1 MFLNRKMATFVGY
14 FHRKWLFYNLK
25 TFDTMRKLIC
35 SAAAAILVSF
45 GAMADEGMWML
56 PLLEKLNAGAMKDLG
71 CRLTPDQIY
80 SVNHSSLKDAIVI
93 FGGGCTGE
101 MISDKGLLVTNHHC
115 GYSSI
120 QQLSSDEHNYL
131 ENGFWAMNSKEEIP
145 VPGLSVTFL
154 VSMSDVTQAIEDAQ
168 SEEERKAVSE
178 ALVKASEELNPGCD
192 VELTSFY
199 NNNVHYLIVYKIFK
213 DIRFVGAPP
222 ASIGK
227 FGGETD
233 NWMWPRHTGDF
244 SMFRVYAGKDNE
256 PAEYSEDNVPYV
268 PKQSLKISLKG
279 INEGDYTMI
288 MGYPGRTQRYQTEA
302 QLNHMMALNDIAIEA
317 RTLRQDIMWKWMEKD
332 PSVRLKYAN
341 KYAGSANGWKKWIG
355 EKKAFKDLNIIEK
368 EHDKEARFQK
378 WVDKNKKRSE
388 LYGTAIADI
397 AAGIKANEQVDFD
410 VKLLSETVLR
420 LELMNFTSA
429 FNGAW
434 HKSLKAGSDTAT
446 AVTKGL
452 EAMKAVYE
460 DYYAPLDKEE
470 TSALLK
476 FYREKARSE
485 NYLEGLDEDFATM
498 DIDKFVDEL
507 FNTTVFTSY
516 EKASEAIGREGFTAA
531 LHDPVNKLAASI
543 LKVYLKLRGQQNQ
556 EAKEQIKAASKAYTA
571 GLMEWSKGKAM
582 YPDANFTMRL
592 TYGTVK
598 SYSPKDAL
606 NYRYYSTIYGVM
618 EKEDPDNY
626 EFIVPDKLKQLYVKR
641 DYGRYAM
648 ADGNLPCCFLTTN
661 DITGGNSGS
670 PVLNADGE
678 LIGLAF
684 DGNWESMSSDV
695 MFEPD
700 LQRCICVDIRYVL
713 FLVDKFGGAGYLTK
727 EMNIV
732 K

>member
-1 MFLNRKMATFVGY
+1 MFI
-14 FHRKWLFYNLK
+14 
-25 TFDTMRKLIC
+25 DMRKLFVSI
-35 SAAAAILVSF
+35 AAALMLGFS
-45 GAMADEGMWML
+45 AMADEGMWML
-56 PLLEKLNAGAMKDLG
+56 PLLQKLNADAMKDLG

-131 ENGFWAMNSKEEIP
+131 EDGFWAMNSNEEIP

-154 VSMSDVTQAIEDAQ
+154 VNMSDVTEAIEGAKSD
-168 SEEERKAVSE
+168 EERKAVSE
-178 ALVKASEELNPGCD
+178 ALVKDSEERNPGCD

-199 NNNVHYLIVYKIFK
+199 NNNVHYIIVYKVFR

-244 SMFRVYAGKDNE
+244 SMFRVYAGKGNE

-268 PKQSLKISLKG
+268 PKQSLRISLKG

-332 PSVRLKYAN
+332 PSIRLKYAN
-341 KYAGSANGWKKWIG
+341 KYAGSANDWKKWIG

-378 WVDKNKKRSE
+378 WVDKNKKRHG

-397 AAGIKANEQVDFD
+397 AAGIKANEQVDLD
-410 VKLLSETVLR
+410 VKLLSETLYR
-420 LELMNFTSA
+420 TELVNLSSA
-429 FNGAW
+429 YLGGRNR
-434 HKSLKAGSDTAT
+434 SLKSGADSVTAE
-446 AVTKGL
+446 AAGL
-452 EAMKAVYE
+452 EALKSAFE

-470 TSALLK
+470 TAALLK
-476 FYREKARSE
+476 FYREKAKPE
-485 NYLEGLDEDFATM
+485 NYPDLGEDFATM
-498 DIDKFVDEL
+498 DIDKYVDEL
-507 FNTTVFTSY
+507 FRTTIFTSY
-516 EKASEAIGREGFTAA
+516 DKAKEAIENGGKEVT
-531 LHDPVNKLAASI
+531 LHDPVNTLATA
-543 LKVYLKLRGQQNQ
+543 LVNVFVKLRGEQNPDA
-556 EAKEQIKAASKAYTA
+556 AKSIRAASKAYTA

-618 EKEDPDNY
+618 EKEDPSNY
-626 EFIVPDKLKQLYVKR
+626 EFIVPNKLKQLYVKR
-641 DYGRYAM
+641 DYGQYAM

-713 FLVDKFGGAGYLTK
+713 FLVDKFGGAGYLLQ

>member
-1 MFLNRKMATFVGY
+1 
-14 FHRKWLFYNLK
+14 
-25 TFDTMRKLIC
+25 MRKFLV
-35 SAAAAILVSF
+35 SVAAALMVGFS
-45 GAMADEGMWML
+45 AMADEGMWML
-56 PLLEKLNAGAMKDLG
+56 PLLQKLNADAMKNLG

-80 SVNHSSLKDAIVI
+80 SVNHSSLKDAVVI

-131 ENGFWAMNSKEEIP
+131 ENGFWAMNSSEEIP

-154 VSMSDVTQAIEDAQ
+154 VNMSDVTDAIEGAKSD
-168 SEEERKAVSE
+168 EERKAVKE
-178 ALVKASEELNPGCD
+178 ALVKASEEQNPGCD

-199 NNNVHYLIVYKIFK
+199 NNNVHYVIVYKIFK

-302 QLNHMMALNDIAIEA
+302 QLNHMLALNDIAIEA
-317 RTLRQDIMWKWMEKD
+317 RTVRQDIMWKWMEKD
-332 PSVRLKYAN
+332 SSIRLKYAN
-341 KYAGSANGWKKWIG
+341 KYASSANGWKKWIG

-378 WVDKNKKRSE
+378 WADKNKKRSE

-410 VKLLSETVLR
+410 VKLLSETIFR
-420 LELMNFTSA
+420 TELVNLSSA
-429 FNGAW
+429 YLGGRNRSLKSGAD
-434 HKSLKAGSDTAT
+434 SLKA
-446 AVTKGL
+446 V
-452 EAMKAVYE
+452 EAGFEALKSAFE
-460 DYYAPLDKEE
+460 DYYSPLDKEV
-470 TSALLK
+470 TAALLK
-476 FYREKARSE
+476 LYREKARPE
-485 NYLEGLDEDFATM
+485 NYPDFGEDFATM
-498 DIDKFVDEL
+498 DIDKYVDEL
-507 FNTTVFTSY
+507 FRTTIFTSY
-516 EKASEAIGREGFTAA
+516 DKAKEAIEKNGKKATLNDPANKFSTA
-531 LHDPVNKLAASI
+531 LV
-543 LKVYLKLRGQQNQ
+543 KVFAKLRGEQDQ
-556 EAKEQIKAASKAYTA
+556 EAKAKIKAASKAYTA
-571 GLMEWSKGKAM
+571 GLMEWNKGKAM

-606 NYRYYSTIYGVM
+606 SYRYYSTIYGVM
-618 EKEDPDNY
+618 EKEDPGNY
-626 EFIVPDKLKQLYVKR
+626 EFIVPEKLKRLYVKR
-641 DYGRYAM
+641 DYGQYAM

-670 PVLNADGE
+670 PVLNANGE

>member
-1 MFLNRKMATFVGY
+1 
-14 FHRKWLFYNLK
+14 
-25 TFDTMRKLIC
+25 MRKLFVSI
-35 SAAAAILVSF
+35 AAALMLGFS
-45 GAMADEGMWML
+45 AMADEGMWML
-56 PLLEKLNAGAMKDLG
+56 PLLQKLNAGAMKDLG

-131 ENGFWAMNSKEEIP
+131 EDGFWAMNSNEEIP

-154 VSMSDVTQAIEDAQ
+154 VNMSDVTEAIEGAKSD
-168 SEEERKAVSE
+168 EERKAVSE
-178 ALVKASEELNPGCD
+178 ALVKDSEERNPGCD

-199 NNNVHYLIVYKIFK
+199 NNNVHYIIVYKVFR

-268 PKQSLKISLKG
+268 PKQSLRISLKG

-332 PSVRLKYAN
+332 PSIRLKYAN

-397 AAGIKANEQVDFD
+397 AAGIKANEQVDLD
-410 VKLLSETVLR
+410 VKLLSETLYR
-420 LELMNFTSA
+420 TELVNLSSA
-429 FNGAW
+429 YLGGRNR
-434 HKSLKAGSDTAT
+434 SLKSGADSVTAE
-446 AVTKGL
+446 AAGL
-452 EAMKAVYE
+452 EALKSAFE

-470 TSALLK
+470 TAALLK
-476 FYREKARSE
+476 FYREKARPE
-485 NYLEGLDEDFATM
+485 NYPDLGEDFATM
-498 DIDKFVDEL
+498 DIDKYVDEL
-507 FNTTVFTSY
+507 FRTTIFTSY
-516 EKASEAIGREGFTAA
+516 DKAKEAIENGGKEVT
-531 LHDPVNKLAASI
+531 LHDPVNTLATA
-543 LKVYLKLRGQQNQ
+543 LVNVFVKLRGEQNPDA
-556 EAKEQIKAASKAYTA
+556 AKSNRAASKAYTA
-571 GLMEWSKGKAM
+571 GLMEWNKGKAM

-606 NYRYYSTIYGVM
+606 NYRYYSTIYGVI
-618 EKEDPDNY
+618 EKEDPSNY
-626 EFIVPDKLKQLYVKR
+626 EFIVPNKLKQLYVKR
-641 DYGRYAM
+641 DYGQYAM

-713 FLVDKFGGAGYLTK
+713 FLVDKFGGAGYLLQ
-727 EMNIV
+727 EMNIA

>member
-1 MFLNRKMATFVGY
+1 MANFI
-14 FHRKWLFYNLK
+14 RLLK
-25 TFDTMRKLIC
+25 YKDMRKFLV
-35 SAAAAILVSF
+35 SVAAALMIGFSAT
-45 GAMADEGMWML
+45 ADEGMWML
-56 PLLEKLNAGAMKDLG
+56 PLLQKLNADAMKDLG

-120 QQLSSDEHNYL
+120 QQLSSNEHNYL
-131 ENGFWAMNSKEEIP
+131 EDGFWAMNSNEEIP

-154 VSMSDVTQAIEDAQ
+154 VNMSDVTDAIEGAKSD
-168 SEEERKAVSE
+168 EERGAVSE
-178 ALVKASEELNPGCD
+178 ALVKAAKEQNPGCE
-192 VELTSFY
+192 VQLTSFY
-199 NNNVHYLIVYKIFK
+199 NNNVHYTIVYKIFK

-256 PAEYSEDNVPYV
+256 PAEYSEDNVPYT
-268 PKQSLKISLKG
+268 PKQSLTISLKG

-302 QLNHMMALNDIAIEA
+302 QLDQMMALHDISIEA

-332 PSVRLKYAN
+332 PSIRLKYAN
-341 KYAGSANGWKKWIG
+341 KYASSANGWKKWIG
-355 EKKAFKDLNIIEK
+355 EKKAFKDLNIIGK

-388 LYGTAIADI
+388 LYGTALADI
-397 AAGIKANEQVDFD
+397 EAGVKANAQAEKDAL
-410 VKLLSETVLR
+410 LLSETLFR
-420 LELMNFTSA
+420 TELIDLNPT
-429 FNGAW
+429 FNGSFQ
-434 HKSLKAGSDTAT
+434 KSLKEGSDTA
-446 AVTKGL
+446 AAIDKGL
-452 EAMKAVYE
+452 EALKAAYE

-470 TSALLK
+470 TAALLK
-476 FYREKARSE
+476 FYREKANPE
-485 NYLEGLDEDFATM
+485 YYPQDLGEDFATM

-507 FNTTVFTSY
+507 FRTTIFTSY
-516 EKASEAIGREGFTAA
+516 EKASQMIKEQGRTAV
-531 LHDPVNKLAASI
+531 HNDPTNKFASSI
-543 LKVYLKLRGQQNQ
+543 LNVYLKVR
-556 EAKEQIKAASKAYTA
+556 AKQDKDARTQVRNASKAYTA
-571 GLMEWSKGKAM
+571 GLMEWQKGKAM

-626 EFIVPDKLKQLYVKR
+626 EFIVPEKLKQLYVKR
-641 DYGRYAM
+641 NYGRYAM

-670 PVLNADGE
+670 PVLNADGQ

-713 FLVDKFGGAGYLTK
+713 FLVDKFGGAGYLLK

-732 K
+732 D

>member
-1 MFLNRKMATFVGY
+1 MKRLTS
-14 FHRKWLFYNLK
+14 
-25 TFDTMRKLIC
+25 I
-35 SAAAAILVSF
+35 AAAFLLAVSP
-45 GAMADEGMWML
+45 ALADEGMWL
-56 PLLEKLNAGAMKDLG
+56 PALISQRIEDMHAKGFKLSAED
-71 CRLTPDQIY
+71 IY
-80 SVNHSSLKDAIVI
+80 SINRESLKDAVML

-101 MISDKGLLVTNHHC
+101 LVSPEGLLFTNHHC
-115 GYSSI
+115 GYSYI
-120 QQLSSDEHNYL
+120 QKHSSVEHDYL
-131 ENGFWAMNSKEEIP
+131 KDGFWALERKEELP
-145 VPGLSVTFL
+145 NPGLSVKFL
-154 VSMSDVTQAIEDAQ
+154 DYMEDVTAEILGAGD
-168 SEEERKAVSE
+168 RKAVEKELIS
-178 ALVKASEELNPGCD
+178 KAVEGRKGAKAD
-192 VELTSFY
+192 VEEFY
-199 NNNVHYLIVYKIFK
+199 YGNRFYLFVYREFT
-213 DIRFVGAPP
+213 DIRLVGAPP
-222 ASIGK
+222 SSIGK
-227 FGGETD
+227 FGGDTD

-244 SMFRVYAGKDNE
+244 SMFRVYASKDNE
-256 PAEYSEDNVPYV
+256 PAEYSEDNVPYT

-332 PSVRLKYAN
+332 PSIRLKYAN
-341 KYAGSANGWKKWIG
+341 KYASSANGWKKWIG

-378 WVDKNKKRSE
+378 WVDKSKKRSE

-397 AAGIKANEQVDFD
+397 AAGIKTNEQADFD
-410 VKLLSETVLR
+410 VKLLSETVFR

-434 HKSLKAGSDTAT
+434 HNSLKAGSDTAAAT
-446 AVTKGL
+446 AKGL

-470 TSALLK
+470 TAALLK
-476 FYREKARSE
+476 FYREKARPE
-485 NYLEGLDEDFATM
+485 NYPDLGEDFATL
-498 DIDKFVDEL
+498 DIDKYVDEL
-507 FNTTVFTSY
+507 FRTTVLTSY
-516 EKASEAIGREGFTAA
+516 EKAAEAIGKDGIAA
-531 LHDPVNKLAASI
+531 IRHDPVNKLSSSI
-543 LKVYLKLRGQQNQ
+543 VNVFVKLRGEQSQ
-556 EAKEQIKAASKAYTA
+556 EAKDNIKAASKAYTA

-592 TYGTVK
+592 TYGIVK

-626 EFIVPDKLKQLYVKR
+626 EFIVPEKLKQLYVKR
-641 DYGRYAM
+641 NYGQYAM

-670 PVLNADGE
+670 PVLNANGE

>member
-1 MFLNRKMATFVGY
+1 MANFIGY
-14 FHRKWLFYNLK
+14 KLFI
-25 TFDTMRKLIC
+25 DMRKLFVSI
-35 SAAAAILVSF
+35 AAALMLGFS
-45 GAMADEGMWML
+45 AMADEGMWML
-56 PLLEKLNAGAMKDLG
+56 PLLQKLNAGAMKDLG

-80 SVNHSSLKDAIVI
+80 NVNHSSLKDAIVI

-131 ENGFWAMNSKEEIP
+131 EDGFWAMNSNEEIP

-154 VSMSDVTQAIEDAQ
+154 VNMSDVTEAIEGAKSD
-168 SEEERKAVSE
+168 EERKAVSE
-178 ALVKASEELNPGCD
+178 ALVKDSEERNPGCD

-199 NNNVHYLIVYKIFK
+199 NNNVHYIIVYKVFR

-268 PKQSLKISLKG
+268 PKQSLRISLKG

-332 PSVRLKYAN
+332 PSIRLKYAN

-397 AAGIKANEQVDFD
+397 AAGIKANEQVDLD
-410 VKLLSETVLR
+410 VKLLSETLYR
-420 LELMNFTSA
+420 TELVNLSSA
-429 FNGAW
+429 YLGGRNR
-434 HKSLKAGSDTAT
+434 SLKSGADSVTAE
-446 AVTKGL
+446 AAGL
-452 EAMKAVYE
+452 EALKSAFE

-470 TSALLK
+470 TAALLK
-476 FYREKARSE
+476 FYREKARPE
-485 NYLEGLDEDFATM
+485 NYPDLGEDFATM
-498 DIDKFVDEL
+498 DIDKYVDEL
-507 FNTTVFTSY
+507 FRTTIFTSY
-516 EKASEAIGREGFTAA
+516 DKAKEAIENGGKEVT
-531 LHDPVNKLAASI
+531 LHDPVNTLATA
-543 LKVYLKLRGQQNQ
+543 LVNVFVKLRGEQNPDA
-556 EAKEQIKAASKAYTA
+556 AKSIRAASKAYTA

-618 EKEDPDNY
+618 EKEDPSNY
-626 EFIVPDKLKQLYVKR
+626 EFIVPNKLKQLYVKR
-641 DYGRYAM
+641 DYGQYAM

-713 FLVDKFGGAGYLTK
+713 FLVDKFGGAGYLLQ
-727 EMNIV
+727 EMNIA

>member
-1 MFLNRKMATFVGY
+1 MANFIGY
-14 FHRKWLFYNLK
+14 KLFI
-25 TFDTMRKLIC
+25 DMRKLFVSI
-35 SAAAAILVSF
+35 AAALMLGFS
-45 GAMADEGMWML
+45 AMADEGMWML
-56 PLLEKLNAGAMKDLG
+56 PLLQKLNAGAMKDLG

-120 QQLSSDEHNYL
+120 QQLSSNEHNYL
-131 ENGFWAMNSKEEIP
+131 EDGFWAMNSNEEIP

-154 VSMSDVTQAIEDAQ
+154 VNMSDVTEAIEGAKSD
-168 SEEERKAVSE
+168 EERKAVSE
-178 ALVKASEELNPGCD
+178 ALVKDSEERNPGCD

-199 NNNVHYLIVYKIFK
+199 NNNVHYIIVYKVFR

-268 PKQSLKISLKG
+268 PKQSLRISLKG

-332 PSVRLKYAN
+332 PSIRLKYAN

-397 AAGIKANEQVDFD
+397 AAGIKANEQVDLD
-410 VKLLSETVLR
+410 VKLLSETLYR
-420 LELMNFTSA
+420 TELVNLSSA
-429 FNGAW
+429 YLGGRNR
-434 HKSLKAGSDTAT
+434 SLKSGADSVTAE
-446 AVTKGL
+446 AAGL
-452 EAMKAVYE
+452 EALKSAFE

-470 TSALLK
+470 TAALLK
-476 FYREKARSE
+476 FYREKAKPE
-485 NYLEGLDEDFATM
+485 NYPDLGEDFATM
-498 DIDKFVDEL
+498 DIDKYVDEL
-507 FNTTVFTSY
+507 FRTTIFTSY
-516 EKASEAIGREGFTAA
+516 DKAKEAIENGGKEVT
-531 LHDPVNKLAASI
+531 LHDPVNTLATA
-543 LKVYLKLRGQQNQ
+543 LVNVFVKLRGEQNLDA
-556 EAKEQIKAASKAYTA
+556 AKSIRAASKTYTA

-618 EKEDPDNY
+618 EKEDPSNY
-626 EFIVPDKLKQLYVKR
+626 EFIVPNKLKQLYVKR
-641 DYGRYAM
+641 DYGQYAM

-684 DGNWESMSSDV
+684 DGNWESMSSNV

-713 FLVDKFGGAGYLTK
+713 FLVDKFGGAGYLLQ
-727 EMNIV
+727 EMNIA

>member
-1 MFLNRKMATFVGY
+1 
-14 FHRKWLFYNLK
+14 
-25 TFDTMRKLIC
+25 MRKFIC
-35 SAAAAILVSF
+35 SVAAALLVGFSAI
-45 GAMADEGMWML
+45 ADEGMWML
-56 PLLEKLNAGAMKDLG
+56 PLLQKLNAKAMKDLG

-80 SVNHSSLKDAIVI
+80 SVNHSSLKDAVVI

-131 ENGFWAMNSKEEIP
+131 EDGFWAMNSSEEIP
-145 VPGLSVTFL
+145 VPGLTVTFL
-154 VSMSDVTQAIEDAQ
+154 VNMSDVTDAIEDAK
-168 SEEERKAVSE
+168 SDEERKAIRE
-178 ALVKASEELNPGCD
+178 ALVKASEEQNPGCE

-199 NNNVHYLIVYKIFK
+199 NNNVHYIIVYKIFK

-302 QLNHMMALNDIAIEA
+302 QLNHMLALNDIAIEA

-332 PSVRLKYAN
+332 PSIRLKYAN
-341 KYAGSANGWKKWIG
+341 KYASSANGWKKWIG
-355 EKKAFKDLNIIEK
+355 EKKAFKDLNIIGK

-397 AAGIKANEQVDFD
+397 ADAIKANEQVDFD
-410 VKLLSETVLR
+410 VKLLSETIFR
-420 LELMNFTSA
+420 TELVNLSSA
-429 FNGAW
+429 YLGGRNR
-434 HKSLKAGSDTAT
+434 SLKSGADTLTAEAAGF
-446 AVTKGL
+446 
-452 EAMKAVYE
+452 EALKAVFE
-460 DYYAPLDKEE
+460 DYYAPLDKEV
-470 TSALLK
+470 TAALLK
-476 FYREKARSE
+476 LYREKARPE
-485 NYLEGLDEDFATM
+485 NYPDFGEDFAAM
-498 DIDKFVDEL
+498 DIDKYVDEL
-507 FNTTVFTSY
+507 FGTTIFTSY
-516 EKASEAIGREGFTAA
+516 DKAKEAIEKDGKKATLNDPANKFATA
-531 LHDPVNKLAASI
+531 LVNVFA
-543 LKVYLKLRGQQNQ
+543 KLRGEQDQ
-556 EAKEQIKAASKAYTA
+556 EAKAKIKAASKAYTA
-571 GLMEWSKGKAM
+571 GLMEWNKGKAM

-606 NYRYYSTIYGVM
+606 YYRYYSTIYGVM

-626 EFIVPDKLKQLYVKR
+626 EFIVPEKLKQLYVKR
-641 DYGRYAM
+641 DYDRYAM
-648 ADGNLPCCFLTTN
+648 ADGNLPCCFLTNN

-670 PVLNADGE
+670 PVLNANGE

-732 K
+732 R

>member
-1 MFLNRKMATFVGY
+1 MANFIGY
-14 FHRKWLFYNLK
+14 KLFI
-25 TFDTMRKLIC
+25 DMRKLFVSI
-35 SAAAAILVSF
+35 AAALMLGFS
-45 GAMADEGMWML
+45 AMADEGMWML
-56 PLLEKLNAGAMKDLG
+56 PLLQKLNAGAMKDLG

-131 ENGFWAMNSKEEIP
+131 EDGFWAMNSNEEIP

-154 VSMSDVTQAIEDAQ
+154 VNMSDVTEAIEGAKSD
-168 SEEERKAVSE
+168 EERKAVSE
-178 ALVKASEELNPGCD
+178 ALVKDSEERNPGCD

-199 NNNVHYLIVYKIFK
+199 NNNVHYIIVYKVFR

-268 PKQSLKISLKG
+268 PKQSLRISLKG

-332 PSVRLKYAN
+332 PSIRLKYAN
-341 KYAGSANGWKKWIG
+341 KYASSANGWKKWIG

-397 AAGIKANEQVDFD
+397 AAGIKTNEQVDLD
-410 VKLLSETVLR
+410 VKLLSETLYR
-420 LELMNFTSA
+420 TELVNLSSA
-429 FNGAW
+429 YLGGRNR
-434 HKSLKAGSDTAT
+434 SLKSGADSVTAE
-446 AVTKGL
+446 AAGL
-452 EAMKAVYE
+452 EALKSAFE

-470 TSALLK
+470 TAALLK
-476 FYREKARSE
+476 FYREKAKPE
-485 NYLEGLDEDFATM
+485 NYPDLGEDFATM
-498 DIDKFVDEL
+498 DIDKYVDEL
-507 FNTTVFTSY
+507 FRTTIFTSY
-516 EKASEAIGREGFTAA
+516 DKAKEAIENGGKEVT
-531 LHDPVNKLAASI
+531 LHDPVNTLATA
-543 LKVYLKLRGQQNQ
+543 LVNVFVKLRGEQNLDA
-556 EAKEQIKAASKAYTA
+556 AKSIRAASKAYTA

-618 EKEDPDNY
+618 EKEDPSNY
-626 EFIVPDKLKQLYVKR
+626 EFIVPNKLKQLYVKR
-641 DYGRYAM
+641 DYGQYAM

-713 FLVDKFGGAGYLTK
+713 FLVDKFGGAGYLLQ

>member
-1 MFLNRKMATFVGY
+1 MFI
-14 FHRKWLFYNLK
+14 
-25 TFDTMRKLIC
+25 DMRKLFVSI
-35 SAAAAILVSF
+35 AAALMLGFS
-45 GAMADEGMWML
+45 AMADEGMWML
-56 PLLEKLNAGAMKDLG
+56 PLLQKLNAGAMKDLG

-131 ENGFWAMNSKEEIP
+131 EDGFWAMNSNEEIP

-154 VSMSDVTQAIEDAQ
+154 VNMSDVTEAIEGAKSD
-168 SEEERKAVSE
+168 EERKAVSE
-178 ALVKASEELNPGCD
+178 ALVKDSEERNPGCD

-199 NNNVHYLIVYKIFK
+199 NNNVHYIIVYKVFR

-244 SMFRVYAGKDNE
+244 SMFRVYAGKYNE

-268 PKQSLKISLKG
+268 PKQSLRISLKG

-332 PSVRLKYAN
+332 PSIRLKYAN

-378 WVDKNKKRSE
+378 WVDKNKKRHG

-397 AAGIKANEQVDFD
+397 AAGIKANEQVDLD
-410 VKLLSETVLR
+410 VKLLSETLYR
-420 LELMNFTSA
+420 TELVNLSSA
-429 FNGAW
+429 YLGGRNR
-434 HKSLKAGSDTAT
+434 SLKSGADSVTAE
-446 AVTKGL
+446 AAGL
-452 EAMKAVYE
+452 EALKSAFE

-470 TSALLK
+470 TAALLK
-476 FYREKARSE
+476 FYREKARPE
-485 NYLEGLDEDFATM
+485 NYPDLGEDFATM
-498 DIDKFVDEL
+498 DIDKYVDEL
-507 FNTTVFTSY
+507 FRTTIFTSY
-516 EKASEAIGREGFTAA
+516 DKAKEAIENGGKEVT
-531 LHDPVNKLAASI
+531 LHDPVNTLATA
-543 LKVYLKLRGQQNQ
+543 LVNVFVKLRGEQNPDA
-556 EAKEQIKAASKAYTA
+556 AKSNRAASKAYTA

-618 EKEDPDNY
+618 EKEDPSNY
-626 EFIVPDKLKQLYVKR
+626 EFIVPNKLKQLYVKR
-641 DYGRYAM
+641 DYGQYAM

-713 FLVDKFGGAGYLTK
+713 FLVDKFGGAGYLLQ
-727 EMNIV
+727 EMNIA

>member
-1 MFLNRKMATFVGY
+1 MANFIGY
-14 FHRKWLFYNLK
+14 KLFI
-25 TFDTMRKLIC
+25 DMRKLFVSI
-35 SAAAAILVSF
+35 AAALMLGFS
-45 GAMADEGMWML
+45 AMADEGMWML
-56 PLLEKLNAGAMKDLG
+56 PLLQKLNAGAMKDLG

-131 ENGFWAMNSKEEIP
+131 EDGFWAMNSNEEIP

-154 VSMSDVTQAIEDAQ
+154 VNMSDVTEAIEGAKSD
-168 SEEERKAVSE
+168 EERKAVSE
-178 ALVKASEELNPGCD
+178 ALVKDSEERNPGCD

-199 NNNVHYLIVYKIFK
+199 NNNVHYIIVYKVFR

-256 PAEYSEDNVPYV
+256 PAEYSEDNVPYT

-332 PSVRLKYAN
+332 PSIRLKYAN

-397 AAGIKANEQVDFD
+397 AAGIKANEQVDLD
-410 VKLLSETVLR
+410 VKLLSETLYR
-420 LELMNFTSA
+420 TELVNLSSA
-429 FNGAW
+429 YLGGRNR
-434 HKSLKAGSDTAT
+434 SLKSGADSVTAE
-446 AVTKGL
+446 AAGL
-452 EAMKAVYE
+452 EALKSAFE

-470 TSALLK
+470 TAALLK
-476 FYREKARSE
+476 FYREKAKPE
-485 NYLEGLDEDFATM
+485 NYPDLGEDFATM
-498 DIDKFVDEL
+498 DIDKYVDEL
-507 FNTTVFTSY
+507 FRTTIFTSY
-516 EKASEAIGREGFTAA
+516 DKAKEAIENGGKEVT
-531 LHDPVNKLAASI
+531 LHDPVNTLATA
-543 LKVYLKLRGQQNQ
+543 LVNVFVKLRGEQNLDA
-556 EAKEQIKAASKAYTA
+556 AKSIRAASKAYTA

-618 EKEDPDNY
+618 EKEDPSNY
-626 EFIVPDKLKQLYVKR
+626 EFIVPNKLKQLYVKR
-641 DYGRYAM
+641 DYGQYAM

-713 FLVDKFGGAGYLTK
+713 FLVDKFGGAGYLLQ
-727 EMNIV
+727 EMNIA

>member
-1 MFLNRKMATFVGY
+1 MANFIGY
-14 FHRKWLFYNLK
+14 KLFI
-25 TFDTMRKLIC
+25 DMRKLFVSI
-35 SAAAAILVSF
+35 AAALMLGFS
-45 GAMADEGMWML
+45 AMADEGMWML
-56 PLLEKLNAGAMKDLG
+56 PLLQKLNAGAMKDLG

-131 ENGFWAMNSKEEIP
+131 EDGFWAMNSNEEIP

-154 VSMSDVTQAIEDAQ
+154 VNMSDVTEAIEGAKSD
-168 SEEERKAVSE
+168 EERKAVSE
-178 ALVKASEELNPGCD
+178 ALVKDSEERNPGCD

-199 NNNVHYLIVYKIFK
+199 NNNVHYIIVYKVFR

-268 PKQSLKISLKG
+268 PKQSLRISLKG

-332 PSVRLKYAN
+332 PSIRLKYAN

-378 WVDKNKKRSE
+378 WVDKNKKRHG

-397 AAGIKANEQVDFD
+397 AAGIKANEQVDLD
-410 VKLLSETVLR
+410 VKLLSETLYR
-420 LELMNFTSA
+420 TELVNLSSA
-429 FNGAW
+429 YLGGRNR
-434 HKSLKAGSDTAT
+434 SLKSGADSVTAE
-446 AVTKGL
+446 AAGL
-452 EAMKAVYE
+452 EALKSAFE

-470 TSALLK
+470 TAALLK
-476 FYREKARSE
+476 FYREKARPE
-485 NYLEGLDEDFATM
+485 NYPDLGEDFATM
-498 DIDKFVDEL
+498 DIDKYVDEL
-507 FNTTVFTSY
+507 FRTTIFTSY
-516 EKASEAIGREGFTAA
+516 DKAKEAIENGGKEVT
-531 LHDPVNKLAASI
+531 LHDPVNTLATA
-543 LKVYLKLRGQQNQ
+543 LVNVFVKLRGEQNPDA
-556 EAKEQIKAASKAYTA
+556 AKSIRAASKAYTA

-618 EKEDPDNY
+618 EKEDPSNY
-626 EFIVPDKLKQLYVKR
+626 EFIVPNKLKQLYVKR
-641 DYGRYAM
+641 DYGQYAM

-713 FLVDKFGGAGYLTK
+713 FLVDKFGGAGYLLQ

>member
-1 MFLNRKMATFVGY
+1 MANFIGY
-14 FHRKWLFYNLK
+14 KLFI
-25 TFDTMRKLIC
+25 DMRKLFVSI
-35 SAAAAILVSF
+35 AAALMLGFS
-45 GAMADEGMWML
+45 AMADEGMWML
-56 PLLEKLNAGAMKDLG
+56 PLLQKLNAGAMKDLG

-101 MISDKGLLVTNHHC
+101 IISDKGLLVTNHHC

-131 ENGFWAMNSKEEIP
+131 EDGFWAMNSNEEIP

-154 VSMSDVTQAIEDAQ
+154 VNMSDVTDAIEGAKSD
-168 SEEERKAVSE
+168 EERKAVSE
-178 ALVKASEELNPGCD
+178 AIVKDSEERNPGCD

-199 NNNVHYLIVYKIFK
+199 NNNVHYIIVYKVFR

-268 PKQSLKISLKG
+268 PKQSLRISLKG

-332 PSVRLKYAN
+332 PSIRLKYAN

-378 WVDKNKKRSE
+378 WVDKNKKRHG

-397 AAGIKANEQVDFD
+397 AAGIKTNEQVDLD
-410 VKLLSETVLR
+410 VKLLSETLYR
-420 LELMNFTSA
+420 TELVNLSSA
-429 FNGAW
+429 YLGGRNR
-434 HKSLKAGSDTAT
+434 SLKSGADSVTAE
-446 AVTKGL
+446 AAGL
-452 EAMKAVYE
+452 EALKSAFE

-470 TSALLK
+470 TAALLK
-476 FYREKARSE
+476 FYREKARPE
-485 NYLEGLDEDFATM
+485 NYPDLGEDFATM
-498 DIDKFVDEL
+498 DIDKYVDEL
-507 FNTTVFTSY
+507 FRTTIFTSY
-516 EKASEAIGREGFTAA
+516 DKAKEAIENGGKEVT
-531 LHDPVNKLAASI
+531 LHDPVNTLATA
-543 LKVYLKLRGQQNQ
+543 LVNVFVKLRGEQNPDA
-556 EAKEQIKAASKAYTA
+556 AKSIRAASKAYTA

-618 EKEDPDNY
+618 EKEDPSNY
-626 EFIVPDKLKQLYVKR
+626 EFIVPNKLKQLYVKR
-641 DYGRYAM
+641 DYGQYAM

-678 LIGLAF
+678 LIGLDF

-713 FLVDKFGGAGYLTK
+713 FLVDKFGGAGYLLQ
-727 EMNIV
+727 EMNIA

>member
-1 MFLNRKMATFVGY
+1 MRDLKYLLLAAVCLLASVAT
-14 FHRKWLFYNLK
+14 L
-25 TFDTMRKLIC
+25 
-35 SAAAAILVSF
+35 
-45 GAMADEGMWML
+45 ADEGMWMPGNL
-56 PLLEKLNAGAMKDLG
+56 DKPTARTLKKMGLELKPSEL
-71 CRLTPDQIY
+71 Y
-80 SVNHSSLKDAIVI
+80 SPRKASLKDAVVS
-93 FGGGCTGE
+93 FGGFCSGVVVSE
-101 MISDKGLLVTNHHC
+101 DGLVLTNHHC
-115 GYSSI
+115 GFGSVQEHSSLEHDYLKDGFVARTREEELPNPALYVRFLLR
-120 QQLSSDEHNYL
+120 QENVTKRVLSAVRPGMDESDRANAVDSVMLAVGAEVSQKDSTLTGVVDAYYGGN
-131 ENGFWAMNSKEEIP
+131 EFW
-145 VPGLSVTFL
+145 LSVYQDFNDVRL
-154 VSMSDVTQAIEDAQ
+154 V
-168 SEEERKAVSE
+168 
-178 ALVKASEELNPGCD
+178 
-192 VELTSFY
+192 F
-199 NNNVHYLIVYKIFK
+199 
-213 DIRFVGAPP
+213 APP
-222 ASIGK
+222 SSVGK
-227 FGGETD
+227 FGWDQD

-256 PAEYSEDNVPYV
+256 PAEYSEDNVPYT

-332 PSVRLKYAN
+332 PSIRLKYAN
-341 KYAGSANGWKKWIG
+341 KYASSANGWKKWIG

-368 EHDKEARFQK
+368 EHDKEVRFQK

-397 AAGIKANEQVDFD
+397 AAGIKTNEQVDFD
-410 VKLLSETVLR
+410 VKLLSETVFR

-434 HKSLKAGSDTAT
+434 HNSLKAGSDTAT
-446 AVTKGL
+446 ANAKGL

-470 TSALLK
+470 TAALLK
-476 FYREKARSE
+476 FYREKARPE
-485 NYLEGLDEDFATM
+485 NYPDLGEDFATL
-498 DIDKFVDEL
+498 DIDKYVDEL
-507 FNTTVFTSY
+507 FRTTVLTSY
-516 EKASEAIGREGFTAA
+516 EKAAEAIGKDGIAA
-531 LHDPVNKLAASI
+531 IRHDPVNKLSSSI
-543 LKVYLKLRGQQNQ
+543 VNVFVKLRGDQNQ
-556 EAKEQIKAASKAYTA
+556 EAKDNIKAASKAYTA
-571 GLMEWSKGKAM
+571 GLMEWQKGKAM

-626 EFIVPDKLKQLYVKR
+626 EFIVPEKLKQLYVKR
-641 DYGRYAM
+641 NYGQYAM

>member
-1 MFLNRKMATFVGY
+1 MANFIGY
-14 FHRKWLFYNLK
+14 KLFI
-25 TFDTMRKLIC
+25 DMRKLFV
-35 SAAAAILVSF
+35 SVAAALMLGFS
-45 GAMADEGMWML
+45 AMADEGMWML
-56 PLLEKLNAGAMKDLG
+56 PLLQKLNAGAMKDLG

-131 ENGFWAMNSKEEIP
+131 EDGFWAMNSNEEIP

-154 VSMSDVTQAIEDAQ
+154 VNMSDVTEAIEGAKSD
-168 SEEERKAVSE
+168 EERKAVSE
-178 ALVKASEELNPGCD
+178 ALVKDSEERNPGCD

-199 NNNVHYLIVYKIFK
+199 NNNVHYIIVYKVFR

-268 PKQSLKISLKG
+268 PKQSLRISLKG

-332 PSVRLKYAN
+332 PSIRLKYAN

-397 AAGIKANEQVDFD
+397 AAGIKANEQVDLD
-410 VKLLSETVLR
+410 VKLLSETLYR
-420 LELMNFTSA
+420 TELVNLSSA
-429 FNGAW
+429 YLGGRNR
-434 HKSLKAGSDTAT
+434 SLKSGADSVTAE
-446 AVTKGL
+446 AAGL
-452 EAMKAVYE
+452 EALKSAFE

-470 TSALLK
+470 TAALLK
-476 FYREKARSE
+476 FYREKAKPE
-485 NYLEGLDEDFATM
+485 NYPDLGEDFATM
-498 DIDKFVDEL
+498 DIDKYVDEL
-507 FNTTVFTSY
+507 FRTTIFTSY
-516 EKASEAIGREGFTAA
+516 DKAKEAIENGGKEVT
-531 LHDPVNKLAASI
+531 LHDPVNTLATA
-543 LKVYLKLRGQQNQ
+543 LVNVFVKLRGEQNLDA
-556 EAKEQIKAASKAYTA
+556 AKSIRAASKAYTA

-618 EKEDPDNY
+618 EKEDPSNY
-626 EFIVPDKLKQLYVKR
+626 EFIVPNKLKQLYVKR
-641 DYGRYAM
+641 DYGQYAM

-713 FLVDKFGGAGYLTK
+713 FLVDKFGGAGYLLQ
-727 EMNIV
+727 EMNIA

>member
-1 MFLNRKMATFVGY
+1 MANFIGY
-14 FHRKWLFYNLK
+14 KLFI
-25 TFDTMRKLIC
+25 DMRKLFVSI
-35 SAAAAILVSF
+35 AAALMLGFS
-45 GAMADEGMWML
+45 AMADEGMWML
-56 PLLEKLNAGAMKDLG
+56 PLLQKLNAGAMKDLG

-131 ENGFWAMNSKEEIP
+131 EDGFWAMNSNEEIP

-154 VSMSDVTQAIEDAQ
+154 VNMSDVTEAIEGAKSD
-168 SEEERKAVSE
+168 EERKAVSE
-178 ALVKASEELNPGCD
+178 ALVKDSEERNPGCD

-199 NNNVHYLIVYKIFK
+199 NNNVHYIIVYKVFR

-268 PKQSLKISLKG
+268 PKQSLRISLKG

-332 PSVRLKYAN
+332 PSIRLKYAN

-378 WVDKNKKRSE
+378 WVDKNKKRSA

-397 AAGIKANEQVDFD
+397 AAGIKANEQVDLD
-410 VKLLSETVLR
+410 VKLLSETLYR
-420 LELMNFTSA
+420 TELVNLSSA
-429 FNGAW
+429 YLGGRNR
-434 HKSLKAGSDTAT
+434 SLKSGADSVTAE
-446 AVTKGL
+446 AAGL
-452 EAMKAVYE
+452 EALKSAFE

-470 TSALLK
+470 TAALLK
-476 FYREKARSE
+476 FYREKARPE
-485 NYLEGLDEDFATM
+485 NYPDLGEDFATM
-498 DIDKFVDEL
+498 DIDKYVDEL
-507 FNTTVFTSY
+507 FRTTIFTSY
-516 EKASEAIGREGFTAA
+516 DKAKEAIENGGKEVT
-531 LHDPVNKLAASI
+531 LHDPVNTLATA
-543 LKVYLKLRGQQNQ
+543 LVNVFVKLRGEQNPDA
-556 EAKEQIKAASKAYTA
+556 AKSNRAASKAYTA

-618 EKEDPDNY
+618 EKEDPSNY
-626 EFIVPDKLKQLYVKR
+626 EFIVPNKLKQLYVKR
-641 DYGRYAM
+641 DYGQYAM

-713 FLVDKFGGAGYLTK
+713 FLVDKFGGAGYLLQ

>member
-1 MFLNRKMATFVGY
+1 MKKKNLFLAAA
-14 FHRKWLFYNLK
+14 LALS
-25 TFDTMRKLIC
+25 
-35 SAAAAILVSF
+35 SAAAH
-45 GAMADEGMWML
+45 ADEGMWTLYNL
-56 PLLEKLNAGAMKDLG
+56 PQAVYEQMKSYG
-71 CRLTPDQIY
+71 FTPSYDQLY
-80 SVNHSSLKDAIVI
+80 KSEDAIKNAVVN
-93 FGGGCTGE
+93 FSGYCSGVVV
-101 MISDKGLLVTNHHC
+101 SPDGLVFTNHHC
-115 GYSSI
+115 GFEAIRSHSTV
-120 QQLSSDEHNYL
+120 EHDYML
-131 ENGFWAMNSKEEIP
+131 NGFYAK
-145 VPGLSVTFL
+145 TF
-154 VSMSDVTQAIEDAQ
+154 
-168 SEEERKAVSE
+168 EEELPNKDMFVSFM
-178 ALVKASEELNPGCD
+178 VD
-192 VELTSFY
+192 Q
-199 NNNVHYLIVYKIFK
+199 K
-213 DIRFVGAPP
+213 DITEMLAQRGFNEMNNEQREKLLNEVENQMIKDLHEQDPSLDLEIKPFYEGNKYYATTYRTFRDLRLVFTIPK
-222 ASIGK
+222 SMGK

-256 PAEYSEDNVPYV
+256 PAEYSEDNVPYT

-332 PSVRLKYAN
+332 PSIRLKYAN
-341 KYAGSANGWKKWIG
+341 KYASSANGWKKWIG

-397 AAGIKANEQVDFD
+397 AAGIKTNEQVDFD
-410 VKLLSETVLR
+410 VKLLSETVFR

-434 HKSLKAGSDTAT
+434 HNSLKAGSDTAAAT
-446 AVTKGL
+446 AKGL

-470 TSALLK
+470 TAALLK
-476 FYREKARSE
+476 FYREKARPE
-485 NYLEGLDEDFATM
+485 NYPDLGEDFATL
-498 DIDKFVDEL
+498 DIDKYVDEL
-507 FNTTVFTSY
+507 FRTTVLTSY
-516 EKASEAIGREGFTAA
+516 EKAAEAIGKDGIAA
-531 LHDPVNKLAASI
+531 IRHDPVNKLSSSI
-543 LKVYLKLRGQQNQ
+543 VNVFVKLRGEQSQ
-556 EAKEQIKAASKAYTA
+556 EAKGNIKAASKAYTA

-626 EFIVPDKLKQLYVKR
+626 EFIVPEKLKQLYVKR
-641 DYGRYAM
+641 NYGQYAM

-670 PVLNADGE
+670 PVLNANGE

>member
-1 MFLNRKMATFVGY
+1 MANFIGY
-14 FHRKWLFYNLK
+14 KLFI
-25 TFDTMRKLIC
+25 DMRKLFVSI
-35 SAAAAILVSF
+35 AAALMLGFS
-45 GAMADEGMWML
+45 AMADEGMWML
-56 PLLEKLNAGAMKDLG
+56 PLLQKLNAGAMKDLG

-131 ENGFWAMNSKEEIP
+131 EDGFWAMNSNEEIP

-154 VSMSDVTQAIEDAQ
+154 VNMSDVTEAIEGAKSD
-168 SEEERKAVSE
+168 EERKAVSE
-178 ALVKASEELNPGCD
+178 ALVKDSEERNPGCD

-199 NNNVHYLIVYKIFK
+199 NNNVHYIIVYKVFR

-268 PKQSLKISLKG
+268 PKQSLRISLKG

-332 PSVRLKYAN
+332 PSIRLKYAN
-341 KYAGSANGWKKWIG
+341 KYASSANGWKKWIG

-397 AAGIKANEQVDFD
+397 AAGIKTNEQVDFD
-410 VKLLSETVLR
+410 VKLLSETLYR
-420 LELMNFTSA
+420 TELVNLSSA
-429 FNGAW
+429 YLGGRNR
-434 HKSLKAGSDTAT
+434 SLKSGADSVTAE
-446 AVTKGL
+446 AAGL
-452 EAMKAVYE
+452 EALKSAFE

-470 TSALLK
+470 TAALLK
-476 FYREKARSE
+476 FYREKARPE
-485 NYLEGLDEDFATM
+485 NYPDLGEDFATM
-498 DIDKFVDEL
+498 DIDKYVDEL
-507 FNTTVFTSY
+507 FRTTIFTSY
-516 EKASEAIGREGFTAA
+516 DKAKEAIENGGKEVT
-531 LHDPVNKLAASI
+531 LHDPVNTLATA
-543 LKVYLKLRGQQNQ
+543 LVNVFVKLRGEQNPDA
-556 EAKEQIKAASKAYTA
+556 AKSIWAASKAYTA

-618 EKEDPDNY
+618 EKEDPSNY
-626 EFIVPDKLKQLYVKR
+626 EFIVPNKLKQLYVKR
-641 DYGRYAM
+641 DYGQYAM

-713 FLVDKFGGAGYLTK
+713 FLVDKFGGAGYLLQ
-727 EMNIV
+727 EMNIA

>member
-1 MFLNRKMATFVGY
+1 
-14 FHRKWLFYNLK
+14 
-25 TFDTMRKLIC
+25 MRKLFVSI
-35 SAAAAILVSF
+35 AAALMLGFS
-45 GAMADEGMWML
+45 AMADEGMWML
-56 PLLEKLNAGAMKDLG
+56 PLLQKLNAGAMKDLG

-131 ENGFWAMNSKEEIP
+131 EDGFWAMNSNEEIP

-154 VSMSDVTQAIEDAQ
+154 VNMSDVTEAIEGAKSD
-168 SEEERKAVSE
+168 EERKAVSE
-178 ALVKASEELNPGCD
+178 ALVKDSEERNPGCD

-199 NNNVHYLIVYKIFK
+199 NNNVHYIIVYKVFR

-256 PAEYSEDNVPYV
+256 PAEYSEDNVPYT

-332 PSVRLKYAN
+332 PSIRLKYAN

-397 AAGIKANEQVDFD
+397 AAGIKANEQVDLD
-410 VKLLSETVLR
+410 VKLLSETLYR
-420 LELMNFTSA
+420 TELVNLSSA
-429 FNGAW
+429 YLGGRNR
-434 HKSLKAGSDTAT
+434 SLKSGADSVTAE
-446 AVTKGL
+446 AAGL
-452 EAMKAVYE
+452 EALKSAFE

-470 TSALLK
+470 TAALLK
-476 FYREKARSE
+476 FYREKARPE
-485 NYLEGLDEDFATM
+485 NYPDLGEDFATM
-498 DIDKFVDEL
+498 DIDKYVDEL
-507 FNTTVFTSY
+507 FRTTIFTSY
-516 EKASEAIGREGFTAA
+516 DKAKEAIENGGKEVT
-531 LHDPVNKLAASI
+531 LHDPVNTLATA
-543 LKVYLKLRGQQNQ
+543 LVNVFVKLRGEQNPDA
-556 EAKEQIKAASKAYTA
+556 AKSIRAASKAYTA

-618 EKEDPDNY
+618 EKEDPSNY
-626 EFIVPDKLKQLYVKR
+626 EFIVPNKLKQLYVKR
-641 DYGRYAM
+641 DYGQYAM

-713 FLVDKFGGAGYLTK
+713 FLVDKFGGAGYLLQ
-727 EMNIV
+727 EMNIA

>member
-1 MFLNRKMATFVGY
+1 
-14 FHRKWLFYNLK
+14 
-25 TFDTMRKLIC
+25 MRKLFVSI
-35 SAAAAILVSF
+35 AAALMLGFS
-45 GAMADEGMWML
+45 AMADEGMWML
-56 PLLEKLNAGAMKDLG
+56 PLLQKLNAGAMKDLG

-131 ENGFWAMNSKEEIP
+131 EDGFWAMNSNEEIP

-154 VSMSDVTQAIEDAQ
+154 VNMSDVTEAIEGAKSD
-168 SEEERKAVSE
+168 EERKAVSE
-178 ALVKASEELNPGCD
+178 ALVKDSEERNPGCD

-199 NNNVHYLIVYKIFK
+199 NNNVHYIIVYKVFR

-268 PKQSLKISLKG
+268 PKQSLRISLKG

-332 PSVRLKYAN
+332 PSIRLKYAN

-378 WVDKNKKRSE
+378 WVDKNKKRHG

-397 AAGIKANEQVDFD
+397 AAGIKANEQVDLD
-410 VKLLSETVLR
+410 VKLLSETLYR
-420 LELMNFTSA
+420 TELVNLSSA
-429 FNGAW
+429 YLGGRNR
-434 HKSLKAGSDTAT
+434 SLKSGADSVTAE
-446 AVTKGL
+446 AAGL
-452 EAMKAVYE
+452 EALKSAFE

-470 TSALLK
+470 TAALLK
-476 FYREKARSE
+476 FYREKARPE
-485 NYLEGLDEDFATM
+485 NYPDLGEDFATM
-498 DIDKFVDEL
+498 DIDKYVDEL
-507 FNTTVFTSY
+507 FRTTIFTSY
-516 EKASEAIGREGFTAA
+516 DKAKEAIENGGKEVT
-531 LHDPVNKLAASI
+531 LHDPVNTLATA
-543 LKVYLKLRGQQNQ
+543 LVNVFVKLRGEQNPDA
-556 EAKEQIKAASKAYTA
+556 AKSIRAASKAYTA
-571 GLMEWSKGKAM
+571 GLMEWNKGKAM

-618 EKEDPDNY
+618 EKEDPSNY
-626 EFIVPDKLKQLYVKR
+626 EFIVPNKLKQLYVKR
-641 DYGRYAM
+641 DYGQYAM

-713 FLVDKFGGAGYLTK
+713 FLVDKFGGAGYLLQ
-727 EMNIV
+727 EMNIA

>member
-1 MFLNRKMATFVGY
+1 MANFIGY
-14 FHRKWLFYNLK
+14 KLFI
-25 TFDTMRKLIC
+25 DMRKLFVSI
-35 SAAAAILVSF
+35 AAALMLGFS
-45 GAMADEGMWML
+45 AMADEGMWML
-56 PLLEKLNAGAMKDLG
+56 PLLQKLNAGAMKDLG

-131 ENGFWAMNSKEEIP
+131 EDGFWAMNSNEEIP

-154 VSMSDVTQAIEDAQ
+154 VNMSDVTEAIEGAKSD
-168 SEEERKAVSE
+168 EERKAVSE
-178 ALVKASEELNPGCD
+178 ALVKDSEERNPGCD

-199 NNNVHYLIVYKIFK
+199 NNNVHYIIVYKVFR

-268 PKQSLKISLKG
+268 PKQSLRISLKG

-332 PSVRLKYAN
+332 PSIRLKYAN

-378 WVDKNKKRSE
+378 WVDKNKKRHG

-397 AAGIKANEQVDFD
+397 AAGIKANEQVDLD
-410 VKLLSETVLR
+410 VKLLSETLYR
-420 LELMNFTSA
+420 TELVNLSSA
-429 FNGAW
+429 YLGGRNR
-434 HKSLKAGSDTAT
+434 SLKAGADSVTAE
-446 AVTKGL
+446 AAGL
-452 EAMKAVYE
+452 EALKSAFE

-470 TSALLK
+470 TAALLK
-476 FYREKARSE
+476 FYREKARPE
-485 NYLEGLDEDFATM
+485 NYPDLGEDFATM
-498 DIDKFVDEL
+498 DIDKYVDEL
-507 FNTTVFTSY
+507 FRTTIFTSY
-516 EKASEAIGREGFTAA
+516 DKAKEAIENGGKEVT
-531 LHDPVNKLAASI
+531 LHDPVNTLATA
-543 LKVYLKLRGQQNQ
+543 LVNVFVKLRGEQNPDA
-556 EAKEQIKAASKAYTA
+556 AKSIRAASKAYTA
-571 GLMEWSKGKAM
+571 GLMEWNKGKAM

-618 EKEDPDNY
+618 EKEDPSNY
-626 EFIVPDKLKQLYVKR
+626 EFIVPNKLKQLYVKR
-641 DYGRYAM
+641 DYGQYAM

-713 FLVDKFGGAGYLTK
+713 FLVDKFGGAGYLLQ
-727 EMNIV
+727 EMNIA

>member
-1 MFLNRKMATFVGY
+1 MRRFLV
-14 FHRKWLFYNLK
+14 
-25 TFDTMRKLIC
+25 
-35 SAAAAILVSF
+35 SAAAALMIGVS
-45 GAMADEGMWML
+45 AMADEGMWML
-56 PLLEKLNAGAMKDLG
+56 PLLQKLNADAMKDLG

-120 QQLSSDEHNYL
+120 QMLSSDEHNYL
-131 ENGFWAMNSKEEIP
+131 EDGFWAMNSSEEIP
-145 VPGLSVTFL
+145 VPGLTVTFL
-154 VSMSDVTQAIEDAQ
+154 VNMSDATEAIEGAGSD
-168 SEEERKAVSE
+168 EERKAVEE
-178 ALVKASEELNPGCD
+178 ALVKAAEERNPGCE
-192 VELTSFY
+192 VMLTSFY
-199 NNNVHYLIVYKIFK
+199 NNNVHYIIVYKVYK

-227 FGGETD
+227 FGGDTD

-256 PAEYSEDNVPYV
+256 PADYSEDNVPYS
-268 PKQSLKISLKG
+268 PKQSLTISLKG
-279 INEGDYTMI
+279 IKEGDYTMI

-302 QLNHMMALNDIAIEA
+302 QLNQMIELQDISIEA
-317 RTLRQDIMWKWMEKD
+317 RTLYQDIMWKWMEKD
-332 PSVRLKYAN
+332 PSIRLKYAD
-341 KYAGSANGWKKWIG
+341 KYAGSSNGCKKWIG
-355 EKKAFKDLNIIEK
+355 EKKAFKDLNVIGK
-368 EHDKEARFQK
+368 EREKEARFQK
-378 WVDKNKKRSE
+378 WVDKNKKRSG
-388 LYGTAIADI
+388 LYGTALAEIAE
-397 AAGIKANEQVDFD
+397 GVKANAQPEKDSRLLAETLFKIELISLNSVFNRVFQES
-410 VKLLSETVLR
+410 VKAE
-420 LELMNFTSA
+420 A
-429 FNGAW
+429 
-434 HKSLKAGSDTAT
+434 DTA
-446 AVTKGL
+446 AAIAKGL
-452 EAMKAVYE
+452 EALKDVYE

-470 TSALLK
+470 TAALLRL
-476 FYREKARSE
+476 YRDKANPE
-485 NYLEGLDEDFATM
+485 YYPKDLGDDFATM
-498 DIDKFVDEL
+498 DIDNYVNEL
-507 FNTTVFTSY
+507 FSTSALTSFEKVSQAVGKDGISALYSDPASVLATSVLDVFMKIRGKYDNGARS
-516 EKASEAIGREGFTAA
+516 
-531 LHDPVNKLAASI
+531 
-543 LKVYLKLRGQQNQ
+543 KVR
-556 EAKEQIKAASKAYTA
+556 AASKAFTA
-571 GLMEWSKGKAM
+571 GLMEWQKGKAM

-618 EKEDPDNY
+618 EKEDPENY

-641 DYGRYAM
+641 NYGRYAM
-648 ADGNLPCCFLTTN
+648 TDGNLPCCFLTTN

-670 PVLNADGE
+670 PVLNADGQ

-713 FLVDKFGGAGYLTK
+713 FLVEKFGGAGYLIK

-732 K
+732 D

>member
-1 MFLNRKMATFVGY
+1 MANFIGY
-14 FHRKWLFYNLK
+14 KLFI
-25 TFDTMRKLIC
+25 DMRKLFVSI
-35 SAAAAILVSF
+35 AAALMLGFS
-45 GAMADEGMWML
+45 AMADEGMWML
-56 PLLEKLNAGAMKDLG
+56 PLLQKLNAGAMKDLG

-131 ENGFWAMNSKEEIP
+131 EDGFWAMNSSEEIP

-154 VSMSDVTQAIEDAQ
+154 VNMSDVTEAIEGAKSD
-168 SEEERKAVSE
+168 EERKAVSE
-178 ALVKASEELNPGCD
+178 ALVKDSEERNPGCD

-199 NNNVHYLIVYKIFK
+199 NNNVHYIIVYKVFR

-268 PKQSLKISLKG
+268 PKQSLRISLKG

-332 PSVRLKYAN
+332 PSIRLKYAN

-378 WVDKNKKRSE
+378 WVDKNKKRHG

-397 AAGIKANEQVDFD
+397 AAGIKANEQVDLD
-410 VKLLSETVLR
+410 VKLLSETLYR
-420 LELMNFTSA
+420 TELVNLSSA
-429 FNGAW
+429 YLGGRNR
-434 HKSLKAGSDTAT
+434 SLKSGADSVTAE
-446 AVTKGL
+446 AAGL
-452 EAMKAVYE
+452 EALKSAFE

-470 TSALLK
+470 TAALLK
-476 FYREKARSE
+476 FYREKARPE
-485 NYLEGLDEDFATM
+485 NYPDLGEDFATM
-498 DIDKFVDEL
+498 DIDKYVDEL
-507 FNTTVFTSY
+507 FRTTIFTSY
-516 EKASEAIGREGFTAA
+516 DKAKEAIENGGKEVT
-531 LHDPVNKLAASI
+531 LHDPVNTLATA
-543 LKVYLKLRGQQNQ
+543 LVNVFVKLRGEQNPDA
-556 EAKEQIKAASKAYTA
+556 AKSIRAASKAYTA

-618 EKEDPDNY
+618 EKEDPSNY
-626 EFIVPDKLKQLYVKR
+626 EFIVPNKLKQLYVKR
-641 DYGRYAM
+641 DYGQYAM

-713 FLVDKFGGAGYLTK
+713 FLVDKFGGAGYLLQ
-727 EMNIV
+727 EMNIA

>member
-1 MFLNRKMATFVGY
+1 MANFIGY
-14 FHRKWLFYNLK
+14 KLFI
-25 TFDTMRKLIC
+25 DMRKLFVSI
-35 SAAAAILVSF
+35 AAALMLGFS
-45 GAMADEGMWML
+45 AMADEGMWML
-56 PLLEKLNAGAMKDLG
+56 PLLQKLNAGAMKDLG

-131 ENGFWAMNSKEEIP
+131 EDGFWAMNSNEEIP

-154 VSMSDVTQAIEDAQ
+154 VNMSDVTEAIEGAKSD
-168 SEEERKAVSE
+168 EERKAVSE
-178 ALVKASEELNPGCD
+178 ALVKDSEERNPGCD

-199 NNNVHYLIVYKIFK
+199 NNNVHYIIVYKVFR

-268 PKQSLKISLKG
+268 PKQSLRISLKG

-332 PSVRLKYAN
+332 PSIRLKYAN

-397 AAGIKANEQVDFD
+397 AAGIKANEQVDLD
-410 VKLLSETVLR
+410 VKLLSETLYR
-420 LELMNFTSA
+420 TELVNLSSA
-429 FNGAW
+429 YLGGRNR
-434 HKSLKAGSDTAT
+434 SLKSGADSVTAE
-446 AVTKGL
+446 AAGL
-452 EAMKAVYE
+452 EALKSAFE

-470 TSALLK
+470 TAALLK
-476 FYREKARSE
+476 FYREKARPE
-485 NYLEGLDEDFATM
+485 NYPDLGEDFATM
-498 DIDKFVDEL
+498 DIDKYVDEL
-507 FNTTVFTSY
+507 FRTTIFTSY
-516 EKASEAIGREGFTAA
+516 DKAKEAIENGGKEVT
-531 LHDPVNKLAASI
+531 LHDPVNTLATA
-543 LKVYLKLRGQQNQ
+543 LVNVFVKLRGEQNLDA
-556 EAKEQIKAASKAYTA
+556 AKSIRAASKAYTA
-571 GLMEWSKGKAM
+571 GLMEWNKGKAM

-618 EKEDPDNY
+618 EKEDPSNY
-626 EFIVPDKLKQLYVKR
+626 EFIVPNKLKQLYVKR
-641 DYGRYAM
+641 DYGQYAM

-713 FLVDKFGGAGYLTK
+713 FLVDKFGGAGYLLQ
-727 EMNIV
+727 EMNIA

>member
-1 MFLNRKMATFVGY
+1 MANFIGY
-14 FHRKWLFYNLK
+14 KLFI
-25 TFDTMRKLIC
+25 DMRKLFVSI
-35 SAAAAILVSF
+35 AAALMLGFS
-45 GAMADEGMWML
+45 AMADEGMWML
-56 PLLEKLNAGAMKDLG
+56 PLLQKLNAGAMKDLG

-131 ENGFWAMNSKEEIP
+131 EDGFWAMNSNEEIP

-154 VSMSDVTQAIEDAQ
+154 VNMSDVTEAIEGAKSD
-168 SEEERKAVSE
+168 EERKAVSE
-178 ALVKASEELNPGCD
+178 ALVKDSEERNPGCD

-199 NNNVHYLIVYKIFK
+199 NNNVHYIIVYKVFR

-268 PKQSLKISLKG
+268 PKQSLRISLKG

-332 PSVRLKYAN
+332 PSIRLKYAN

-378 WVDKNKKRSE
+378 WVDKNKKRHG
-388 LYGTAIADI
+388 LYGTAIGDI
-397 AAGIKANEQVDFD
+397 AAGIKANEQVDLD
-410 VKLLSETVLR
+410 VKLLSETLYR
-420 LELMNFTSA
+420 TELVNLSSA
-429 FNGAW
+429 YLGGRNR
-434 HKSLKAGSDTAT
+434 SLKSGADSVTAE
-446 AVTKGL
+446 AAGL
-452 EAMKAVYE
+452 EALKSAFE

-470 TSALLK
+470 TAALLK
-476 FYREKARSE
+476 FYREKARPE
-485 NYLEGLDEDFATM
+485 NYPDLGEDFATM
-498 DIDKFVDEL
+498 DIDKYVDEL
-507 FNTTVFTSY
+507 FRTTIFTSY
-516 EKASEAIGREGFTAA
+516 DKAKEAIENGGKEVT
-531 LHDPVNKLAASI
+531 LHDPVNTLATA
-543 LKVYLKLRGQQNQ
+543 LVNVFVKLRGEQNPDA
-556 EAKEQIKAASKAYTA
+556 AKSIRAASKAYTA
-571 GLMEWSKGKAM
+571 GLMEWNKGKAM

-618 EKEDPDNY
+618 EKEDPSNY
-626 EFIVPDKLKQLYVKR
+626 EFIVPNKLKQLYVKR
-641 DYGRYAM
+641 DYGQYAM

-713 FLVDKFGGAGYLTK
+713 FLVDKFGGAGYLLQ
-727 EMNIV
+727 EMNIA

>member
-1 MFLNRKMATFVGY
+1 
-14 FHRKWLFYNLK
+14 
-25 TFDTMRKLIC
+25 MRKFFVSIT
-35 SAAAAILVSF
+35 AALMIGFS
-45 GAMADEGMWML
+45 AMADEGMWML
-56 PLLEKLNAGAMKDLG
+56 PLLQRLNADAMKDLG
-71 CRLTPDQIY
+71 CRLTTDQIY
-80 SVNHSSLKDAIVI
+80 SVNHSSLKDAVVI

-101 MISDKGLLVTNHHC
+101 MISGKGLLVTNHHC

-120 QQLSSDEHNYL
+120 QRLSSDDHNYL
-131 ENGFWAMNSKEEIP
+131 EDGFWAMDSSEEIP

-154 VSMSDVTQAIEDAQ
+154 VNMSDVTEAIEGAQ
-168 SEEERKAVSE
+168 SDEERKAIEE
-178 ALVKASEELNPGCD
+178 ALVKDAEERNPDCEA
-192 VELTSFY
+192 ELTSFY
-199 NNNVHYLIVYKIFK
+199 NNNVHYVIVYKTFK

-302 QLNHMMALNDIAIEA
+302 QLNHMLALNDIAIEA

-332 PSVRLKYAN
+332 PSIRLKYAN
-341 KYAGSANGWKKWIG
+341 KYASSANGWKKWIG
-355 EKKAFKDLNIIEK
+355 EKKAFKDLNIIGK

-378 WVDKNKKRSE
+378 WVDRNKKRSE

-397 AAGIKANEQVDFD
+397 ADAVKANEQADFD
-410 VKLLSETVLR
+410 VKLLSETIFR
-420 LELMNFTSA
+420 TELVNLSSA
-429 FNGAW
+429 YLGGRNR
-434 HKSLKAGSDTAT
+434 SLKSGADSLTAEAAGF
-446 AVTKGL
+446 
-452 EAMKAVYE
+452 EALKAVFE
-460 DYYAPLDKEE
+460 DYYAPLDKEV
-470 TSALLK
+470 TAALLK
-476 FYREKARSE
+476 LYREKARPE
-485 NYLEGLDEDFATM
+485 NYPDLGEDFATL
-498 DIDKFVDEL
+498 DIDKYVDEL
-507 FNTTVFTSY
+507 FRTTIFTSY
-516 EKASEAIGREGFTAA
+516 DKAKEAIEKDGKKATLNDPANKFATA
-531 LHDPVNKLAASI
+531 LVNVFA
-543 LKVYLKLRGQQNQ
+543 KLRGEQSQD
-556 EAKEQIKAASKAYTA
+556 AKSKIKAASKAYTA
-571 GLMEWSKGKAM
+571 GLMEWQKGKPM

-598 SYSPKDAL
+598 PYSPKDAV
-606 NYRYYSTIYGVM
+606 NYRYYTTIYGVM

-626 EFIVPDKLKQLYVKR
+626 EFIVPEKLKQLYVDR

-648 ADGNLPCCFLTTN
+648 ADGNLPCCFITNN

>member
-1 MFLNRKMATFVGY
+1 MK
-14 FHRKWLFYNLK
+14 KLK
-25 TFDTMRKLIC
+25 VL
-35 SAAAAILVSF
+35 ALALVCAVFSP
-45 GAMADEGMWML
+45 AKADEGMW
-56 PLLEKLNAGAMKDLG
+56 LLQLMQEQNLADRMKAQGLKMDIMDIYN
-71 CRLTPDQIY
+71 PDQIT
-80 SVNHSSLKDAIVI
+80 LKDAVGI
-93 FGGGCTGE
+93 FGRGCTGE
-101 MISDKGLLVTNHHC
+101 IISPNGLILTNHHC
-115 GYSSI
+115 GYDAI
-120 QQLSSDEHNYL
+120 QQHSSVEHDYL
-131 ENGFWAMNSKEEIP
+131 TDGFWAKSYQEELP
-145 VPGLSVTFL
+145 TPGLTFKFVDRIVDVTEKVNEDIRKGKVTEAESFGSKYL
-154 VSMSDVTQAIEDAQ
+154 KKLAADELKKSDLKGKPGISTQALSFYEGNKFYLFFIKTYSDVRMVA
-168 SEEERKAVSE
+168 
-178 ALVKASEELNPGCD
+178 
-192 VELTSFY
+192 
-199 NNNVHYLIVYKIFK
+199 
-213 DIRFVGAPP
+213 APP
-222 ASIGK
+222 SSIGK

-256 PAEYSEDNVPYV
+256 PAEYSEDNVPYT

-332 PSVRLKYAN
+332 PSIRLKYAN
-341 KYAGSANGWKKWIG
+341 KYASSANGWKKWIG

-397 AAGIKANEQVDFD
+397 AAGIKTNEQVDFD
-410 VKLLSETVLR
+410 VKLLSETVFR

-434 HKSLKAGSDTAT
+434 HNSLKAGSDTAAAT
-446 AVTKGL
+446 AKGL

-470 TSALLK
+470 TAALLK
-476 FYREKARSE
+476 FYREKARPE
-485 NYLEGLDEDFATM
+485 NYPDLGEDFATL
-498 DIDKFVDEL
+498 DIDKYVDEL
-507 FNTTVFTSY
+507 FRTTVLTSY
-516 EKASEAIGREGFTAA
+516 EKAAEAIGKDGIAA
-531 LHDPVNKLAASI
+531 IRHDPVNKLSSSI
-543 LKVYLKLRGQQNQ
+543 VNVFVKLRGEQSQ
-556 EAKEQIKAASKAYTA
+556 EAKDNIKAASKAYTA

-626 EFIVPDKLKQLYVKR
+626 EFIVPEKLKQLYVKR
-641 DYGRYAM
+641 NYGQYAM

>member
-1 MFLNRKMATFVGY
+1 MANFIGY
-14 FHRKWLFYNLK
+14 KLFI
-25 TFDTMRKLIC
+25 DMRKLFVSI
-35 SAAAAILVSF
+35 AAALMLGFS
-45 GAMADEGMWML
+45 AMADEGMWML
-56 PLLEKLNAGAMKDLG
+56 PLLQKLNAGAMKDLG

-131 ENGFWAMNSKEEIP
+131 EDGFWAMNSNEEIP

-154 VSMSDVTQAIEDAQ
+154 VNMSDVTEAIEGAKSD
-168 SEEERKAVSE
+168 EERKAVSE
-178 ALVKASEELNPGCD
+178 ALVKDSEERNPGCD

-199 NNNVHYLIVYKIFK
+199 NNNVHYIIVYKVFR

-268 PKQSLKISLKG
+268 PKQSLRISLKG

-332 PSVRLKYAN
+332 PSIRLKYAN

-397 AAGIKANEQVDFD
+397 AAGIKANEQVDLD
-410 VKLLSETVLR
+410 VKLLSETLYR
-420 LELMNFTSA
+420 TELVNLSSA
-429 FNGAW
+429 YLGGRNR
-434 HKSLKAGSDTAT
+434 SLKSGADSVTAE
-446 AVTKGL
+446 AAGL
-452 EAMKAVYE
+452 EALKSAFE

-470 TSALLK
+470 TAALLK
-476 FYREKARSE
+476 FYREKAKPE
-485 NYLEGLDEDFATM
+485 NYPDLGEDFATM
-498 DIDKFVDEL
+498 DIDKYVDEL
-507 FNTTVFTSY
+507 FRTTIFTSY
-516 EKASEAIGREGFTAA
+516 DKAKEAIKEVT
-531 LHDPVNKLAASI
+531 LHDPVNTLATA
-543 LKVYLKLRGQQNQ
+543 LVNVFVKLRGEQNLDA
-556 EAKEQIKAASKAYTA
+556 AKSIRAASKAYTA

-618 EKEDPDNY
+618 EKEDPSNY
-626 EFIVPDKLKQLYVKR
+626 EFIVPNKLKQLYVKR
-641 DYGRYAM
+641 DYGQYAM

-713 FLVDKFGGAGYLTK
+713 FLVDKFGGAGYLLQ
-727 EMNIV
+727 EMNIA